1 MVKRVDYMDLITGI
15 IFLILFLIIMVF
27 AFSMGILSPYVG
39 RREILSIIL
48 IGFVLGAIGGYFF
61 IDPIYDESPY
71 VIGNIQGMF
80 SMDSEVINLNI
91 PSTSNISDITN
102 KINNLTGVN
111 SVTTN
116 GFELKTGFI
125 KNTTKI
131 YVENY
136 LRSDPEIESFK
147 VTNNSVT
154 VDLKNDASSTTT
166 LGSLVNWL
174 SNKAGV
180 GSEFAFVHIQVHV
193 DANEVTEVRDYLK
206 DNDYNI
212 ISIEGPVQSTIH
224 YLYDHLLPT
233 YAVMIITGLIGV
245 GVAIAGIFVEPL
257 TKFTRRFK
265 KNRIE
270 RRGRRRRP

>member
-1 MVKRVDYMDLITGI
+1 MMKRVDYMDLITGI

-71 VIGNIQGMF
+71 VIGNIQGLF

-131 YVENY
+131 YVEDY

-224 YLYDHLLPT
+224 YLYNHLLPT

-270 RRGRRRRP
+270 GRGRRRRP

>member
-61 IDPIYDESPY
+61 IDTIYDESPY
-71 VIGNIQGMF
+71 VIGNIQGLF

-116 GFELKTGFI
+116 GLELKTGFI
-125 KNTTKI
+125 KITTKI
-131 YVENY
+131 YVEDY

-270 RRGRRRRP
+270 GRGRRRRP

>member
-1 MVKRVDYMDLITGI
+1 MMKRVDYMDLITGI
-15 IFLILFLIIMVF
+15 IFFILFLIIMVF

-102 KINNLTGVN
+102 NIKNLTGVN

-125 KNTTKI
+125 KNSTKI
-131 YVENY
+131 YVEDY

-206 DNDYNI
+206 DNNYNI

-233 YAVMIITGLIGV
+233 YAVMMITGLIGV
-245 GVAIAGIFVEPL
+245 AVAIAGIFVEPL

-265 KNRIE
+265 KNRVE

>member
-1 MVKRVDYMDLITGI
+1 MKRVDYMDLITGI
-15 IFLILFLIIMVF
+15 IFIILFLIIMVF

-39 RREILSIIL
+39 RREIISIIL

-71 VIGNIQGMF
+71 VIGNIQGLF
-80 SMDSEVINLNI
+80 VMDSEVINLNI

-102 KINNLTGVN
+102 KINNLTEVN

-116 GFELKTGFI
+116 GFELETGFI
-125 KNTTKI
+125 KNSTKT

-136 LRSDPEIESFK
+136 LKSDPEIESYK
-147 VTNNSVT
+147 VTNSSVT

-193 DANEVTEVRDYLK
+193 NANDVTEVKEYLK
-206 DNDYNI
+206 DNDYTI
-212 ISIEGPVQSTIH
+212 ISIEGPVQDTIH

-233 YAVMIITGLIGV
+233 YAVMFITGLIGV
-245 GVAIAGIFVEPL
+245 AVAIAGIFVEPL

-265 KNRIE
+265 RKNDEGSR
-270 RRGRRRRP
+270 RRGRRR

>member
-1 MVKRVDYMDLITGI
+1 
-15 IFLILFLIIMVF
+15 MVF

-102 KINNLTGVN
+102 NIKNLTGVN

-125 KNTTKI
+125 KNSTKI
-131 YVENY
+131 YVEDY

-206 DNDYNI
+206 DNNYNI

-245 GVAIAGIFVEPL
+245 AVAIAGIFVEPL

-265 KNRIE
+265 KNRVE

>member
-1 MVKRVDYMDLITGI
+1 MIKRVDYMDLITGI

-71 VIGNIQGMF
+71 VMGNIQGLF
-80 SMDSEVINLNI
+80 TMDSEVINLNI

-102 KINNLTGVN
+102 KIKNLEGVN

-125 KNTTKI
+125 KNSTKI

-136 LRSDPEIESFK
+136 LKSDPEIESYK

-193 DANEVTEVRDYLK
+193 NANDVTEVRDYLK
-206 DNDYNI
+206 DNNYNI

-245 GVAIAGIFVEPL
+245 AVAIAGIFVEPL

-270 RRGRRRRP
+270 SRGRRRRP

>member
-1 MVKRVDYMDLITGI
+1 MKRVDYMDLITGI
-15 IFLILFLIIMVF
+15 IFIILFLIIMVF

-39 RREILSIIL
+39 RREIISIIL

-71 VIGNIQGMF
+71 VIGNIQGLF
-80 SMDSEVINLNI
+80 VMDSEVINLNI

-102 KINNLTGVN
+102 KINNLTEVN

-116 GFELKTGFI
+116 GFELETGFI
-125 KNTTKI
+125 KNSTKT

-136 LRSDPEIESFK
+136 LKSDPEIESYK
-147 VTNNSVT
+147 VTNSSVT

-193 DANEVTEVRDYLK
+193 NANDVTEVKEYLK
-206 DNDYNI
+206 DNDYTI
-212 ISIEGPVQSTIH
+212 ISIEGPVQDTIH

-233 YAVMIITGLIGV
+233 YAVMFITGLVGV
-245 GVAIAGIFVEPL
+245 AVAIAGIFVEPL

-265 KNRIE
+265 RKNGEGSR
-270 RRGRRRRP
+270 RRGRRR

>member
-1 MVKRVDYMDLITGI
+1 MMKRVDYMDLITGI

-71 VIGNIQGMF
+71 VIGNIQGLF

-131 YVENY
+131 YVEDY

>member
-131 YVENY
+131 YVEDY

-180 GSEFAFVHIQVHV
+180 GCEFAFVHIQVHV

-212 ISIEGPVQSTIH
+212 ISIEGPVQNTIH

>member
-1 MVKRVDYMDLITGI
+1 MIKRVDYMDLITGI
-15 IFLILFLIIMVF
+15 IFFILFLIIMVF

-71 VIGNIQGMF
+71 VIGNIQGLF
-80 SMDSEVINLNI
+80 TMDSEVINLNI

-102 KINNLTGVN
+102 KINNLSGVN

-125 KNTTKI
+125 KNSTKI

-147 VTNNSVT
+147 VTNNSVS
-154 VDLKNDASSTTT
+154 VDLKNEASSTTT

-193 DANEVTEVRDYLK
+193 DANEVSAVRDYLK
-206 DNDYNI
+206 DNDYTI

-245 GVAIAGIFVEPL
+245 AVAIAGIFVEPL

-270 RRGRRRRP
+270 SRGRRRRP

>member
-131 YVENY
+131 YVEDY

>member
-1 MVKRVDYMDLITGI
+1 MKRVDYMDLITGI
-15 IFLILFLIIMVF
+15 IFFILFLIIMVF

-102 KINNLTGVN
+102 NIKNLTGVN

-125 KNTTKI
+125 KNSTKI
-131 YVENY
+131 YVEDY

-206 DNDYNI
+206 DNNYNI

-245 GVAIAGIFVEPL
+245 AVAIAGIFVEPL

-265 KNRIE
+265 KNRVE

>member
-1 MVKRVDYMDLITGI
+1 MKRVDYMDLITGI
-15 IFLILFLIIMVF
+15 IFIILFLIIMVF

-39 RREILSIIL
+39 RREIISIIL

-71 VIGNIQGMF
+71 VIGNIQGLF
-80 SMDSEVINLNI
+80 VMDSEVINLNI

-102 KINNLTGVN
+102 KINNLTEVN

-116 GFELKTGFI
+116 GFELETGFI
-125 KNTTKI
+125 KNSTKT

-136 LRSDPEIESFK
+136 LKSDPEIESYK
-147 VTNNSVT
+147 VTNSSVT

-193 DANEVTEVRDYLK
+193 NANDVTEVKQYLK
-206 DNDYNI
+206 ENDYTI
-212 ISIEGPVQSTIH
+212 ISIEGPVQDTIH

-233 YAVMIITGLIGV
+233 YAVMFITGLVGV
-245 GVAIAGIFVEPL
+245 AVAIAGIFVEPL

-265 KNRIE
+265 RKNDEGSR
-270 RRGRRRRP
+270 RRGRRR

>member
-1 MVKRVDYMDLITGI
+1 MDLITGI

-39 RREILSIIL
+39 RKEIVSIII

-61 IDPIYDESPY
+61 INPIYEETPY
-71 VIGNIQGMF
+71 VIGNLQGLF
-80 SMDSEVINLNI
+80 TMDNEVINLNI
-91 PSTSNISDITN
+91 PSTSNISDVTN
-102 KINNLTGVN
+102 KINNLNGVN

-125 KNTTKI
+125 KNDTKTF
-131 YVENY
+131 VENH
-136 LRSDPEIESFK
+136 LANDPEIESYK

-174 SNKAGV
+174 SNQAGV

-193 DANEVTEVRDYLK
+193 NANDLVDVRDYLRENK
-206 DNDYNI
+206 YTI
-212 ISIEGPVQSTIH
+212 ISIEGPVQDTIH
-224 YLYDHLLPT
+224 YFYDHLVPD
-233 YAVMIITGLIGV
+233 YVVMFITGLV
-245 GVAIAGIFVEPL
+245 GVAVAVAGVFIEPL
-257 TKFTRRFK
+257 TKFTRRFRK
-265 KNRIE
+265 EHSKRSGK
-270 RRGRRRRP
+270 R